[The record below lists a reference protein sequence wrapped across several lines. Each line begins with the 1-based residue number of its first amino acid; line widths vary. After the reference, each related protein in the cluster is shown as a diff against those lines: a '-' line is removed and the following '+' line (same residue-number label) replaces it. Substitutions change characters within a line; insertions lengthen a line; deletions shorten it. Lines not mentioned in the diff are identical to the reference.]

1 MDLPELNPREPGA
14 SEAAAVSR
22 HRPSPRLTDVED
34 VHGFVK
40 RACFKTGPP
49 GTVGIESEWFVV
61 DPTDPD
67 RSVPISELQKALA
80 GRAMPRRSL
89 VTFEPG
95 GQLELSS
102 AAAPDLLSACR
113 DLEADLAAARS
124 APASAGLRAIAQGP
138 DPRRPPQMQTLGPR
152 YDAMRTF
159 FARGGT

>member
-40 RACFKTGPP
+40 RVCFKTGPP

-61 DPTDPD
+61 DPTHPDPPVA
-67 RSVPISELQKALA
+67 VPELQSALA
-80 GRAMPRRSL
+80 GRAIPRRSL
-89 VTFEPG
+89 VPYEPG

-102 AAAPDLLSACR
+102 AA
-113 DLEADLAAARS
+113 
-124 APASAGLRAIAQGP
+124 
-138 DPRRPPQMQTLGPR
+138 
-152 YDAMRTF
+152 
-159 FARGGT
+159 